1 VDGSTFRLMAI
12 WPFVDDQVASICTV
26 HSVLRSVMPKLVPQ
40 AALVAPQATIPLQPS
55 WLPFPSYVPA
65 DSARAVICPVLGV
78 SNRRMFASAVV
89 PQPVLRRTLA
99 LARMGGG
106 GGNDGLGGGND
117 GLGGGVVGGID
128 GLGGGVVGGDDG

>member
-1 VDGSTFRLMAI
+1 
-12 WPFVDDQVASICTV
+12 
-26 HSVLRSVMPKLVPQ
+26 
-40 AALVAPQATIPLQPS
+40 
-55 WLPFPSYVPA
+55 
-65 DSARAVICPVLGV
+65 
-78 SNRRMFASAVV
+78 MFASAVV

-128 GLGGGVVGGDDG
+128 GLGGGGDDG